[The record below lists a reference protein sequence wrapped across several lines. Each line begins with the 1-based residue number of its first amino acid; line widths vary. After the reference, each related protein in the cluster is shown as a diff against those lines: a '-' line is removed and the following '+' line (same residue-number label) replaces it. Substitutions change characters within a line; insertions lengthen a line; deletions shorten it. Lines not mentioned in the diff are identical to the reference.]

1 VGWPPSGVEIKID
14 AQTQDNED
22 ETIDSKQGEIWL
34 RAQQMSL
41 GLIDVNGLRLHEP
54 DGWHSTGDLGYIDA
68 IGRVMLT
75 GRIADVIK
83 TGGYRVNPD
92 EIESVL
98 TGLSNTSG
106 MCVTSLPSEY
116 WGEVIVAVAESEDLS
131 WVDAAKEKL
140 KTMSRHK
147 QPRIF
152 FHFKTLPRNPQ
163 GKVSRKQV
171 SAQILKS
178 HSVSDGAYPV
188 LQAL

>member
-1 VGWPPSGVEIKID
+1 VGWPAPGVEIKIEAPD
-14 AQTQDNED
+14 ALTAQNEERSD
-22 ETIDSKQGEIWL
+22 GEVLL
-34 RAQQMSL
+34 RSPHMSS
-41 GLIDVNGLRLHEP
+41 GLIDSNGFRPHEP
-54 DGWHSTGDLGYIDA
+54 EGWHHTGDLGYVDQA
-68 IGRVMLT
+68 GRVVLT

-98 TGLSNTSG
+98 TGLPNTSG

-116 WGEVIVAVAESEDLS
+116 WGEVIAAVAESEDLS

-163 GKVSRKQV
+163 GKVSRKQI
-171 SAQILKS
+171 SAHILKT